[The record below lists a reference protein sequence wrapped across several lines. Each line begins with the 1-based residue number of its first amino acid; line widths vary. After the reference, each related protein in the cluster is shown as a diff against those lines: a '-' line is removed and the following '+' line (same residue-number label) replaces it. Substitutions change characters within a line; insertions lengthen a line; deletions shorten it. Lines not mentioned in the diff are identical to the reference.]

1 MPVSTSVFC
10 GECDPPKL
18 GITSILNNIGIPPL
32 LMGYPYIIAAV
43 LTMKNK
49 EVSNETIDETY
60 SEIAFQ
66 FNTSPARVERAI
78 RHAIQIS
85 WEWEGDRSLK
95 KFYSEGQTI
104 PSNREFF
111 DFLQCRYSI
120 EATQGV

>member
-1 MPVSTSVFC
+1 MPVSTSDFC

-43 LTMKNK
+43 LILKNQAICTDTIE
-49 EVSNETIDETY
+49 EVYT
-60 SEIAFQ
+60 EIAFQ
-66 FNTSPARVERAI
+66 YDTLPEKVERAI

-85 WEWEGDRSLK
+85 WEWEGERSLK
-95 KFYSEGQTI
+95 YFYSEGQTI

-111 DFLQCRYSI
+111 DFLQCGYPI
-120 EATQGV
+120 QVTQGV